1 MAEGSTGGR
10 IPEAATLLTCLA
22 AAIWVGLVVGVSFVA
37 TPIKFTAPTLELKPA
52 IDVGRVT
59 FTLLNQIEW
68 WFAAVLFV
76 LALFAYRSLGRLLLV
91 LVAVAIV
98 LIQTFWLLPV
108 LEARSIAFVAGE
120 PTAPSFHH
128 LLFGVVEMLKVLVLF
143 LAAILYGRAGRQ
155 AP

>member
-1 MAEGSTGGR
+1 MAEGRTGGR
-10 IPEAATLLTCLA
+10 IPAAATLLACLL

-68 WFAAVLFV
+68 WFAGIFFILAVI
-76 LALFAYRSLGRLLLV
+76 AQRSLARLLLV
-91 LVAVAIV
+91 SMAVAIV
-98 LIQTFWLLPV
+98 LVQTFWLLPV

-128 LLFGVVEMLKVLVLF
+128 LLFGVIEMLKVLVLL

-155 AP
+155 TS